1 MPDFSIKI
9 LRTPALYFFGLLL
22 ILSGS
27 SEAAD
32 DDDDGITFFELKI
45 RPVLAENCYKCHSA
59 EAVAN
64 DKLKGSL
71 QLDTREGIRKGGDTG
86 PAVVPSQADAS
97 LILKALRHE
106 GDLQMPPDNK
116 LSEAIV
122 ADFAK
127 WIEMGAPDPRD
138 GAIAEVAETGVDIE
152 AGKQHWAF
160 QPLTKPT
167 PPKVTDEAWVRT
179 PADQFIRAKL
189 EEQNIDSNPIADPR
203 TLIRRAYFDLIG
215 LPPTPEQTEAFLA
228 DAAKDFDA
236 AWSRLIDQLLT
247 SPHYGERWGR
257 HWLDLVRFAESNG
270 YAFDKD
276 RPNAWRYRDWVI
288 RSLNADMPYD
298 EFVRE
303 QLAGDIFAGS
313 GWDSSEKAEKA
324 LELVT
329 ATGFIVAGPFTTQQ
343 TQKER
348 ERSRYEQLDDM
359 VHTLGTSML
368 GLTVGCARCHDHK
381 YDPIGTH
388 DYYEWAAMFS
398 DVGFSNVGV
407 DLNPN
412 IYRDEKAAY
421 AKAHAPLV
429 AARAAREKELQADAD
444 YDAFIAAQKA
454 PAAAIELGQWYSIGP
469 FRAASSNDGFAKS
482 LGPEKQFNLDLTAT
496 YPEGAADK
504 KVDRAWTPQPDWK
517 DATVY
522 NDKLKGGNSVFY
534 LQREIISPKA
544 QSVGLSVSGNDGLK
558 VWINGYLAG
567 EERKGGDA
575 KADELKLNLPLLEG
589 KNSLL
594 MKVANGSGT
603 AGFYFASS
611 LDKDRVPKAAEA
623 VLEVEPTEWTDA
635 QQKVIFDWFKPH
647 DPTWIERNFTVVR
660 HDQLLPKPKLTEVY
674 AAKTRG
680 TTYQF
685 GADTYNVFHLHRGN
699 ADNKKDIARPGF
711 LRVLS
716 RDSEALWL
724 GEEDPKPD
732 TRWSTLE
739 PVSVKTKGTT
749 LEIGSN
755 GKISATGTLPD
766 EDIYTIELAA
776 PDTATKVTAL
786 RLQVSA
792 AQVSN
797 FVLNQLSARWIP
809 ASGDAQPIEFASAT
823 ASFDQSGFS
832 AADILSGKPDRRK
845 GWAISGA
852 LDKDNELHLILKTPM
867 QFSGGKIEFTLEQK
881 SAWKT
886 LVIRNL
892 SFSATNSPEAKTWIA
907 ELKKPATVDE
917 DKIPPRQALGE
928 WITDADVGAG
938 PLLARV
944 IVNRLWQH
952 HFGRGIVTT
961 PSDFGLRGEQPTH
974 PELLDWLAGQ
984 LLEND
989 WHLKPIHR
997 LIMTSSTYMQSGGD
1011 AAGGLSHDPENLLYW
1026 RKSSRRLEAEIIRD
1040 NLLAVSGKLDTKPFG
1055 PGKLDANTPR
1065 RSVYLTVKRGQLIEM
1080 LQLFDAPDAMQ
1091 SIGARETS
1099 TVAPQALAMLNSP
1112 AIRNWAI
1119 DLAKRAKPTV
1129 ETPLEKAIDAAYQI
1143 TYARPPSAK
1152 ELTAMESFIA
1162 RQTKS
1167 RDGTAETAFQDFC
1180 HLLLCANEFVYVD

>member
-1 MPDFSIKI
+1 MLMSFSPHRHIV
-9 LRTPALYFFGLLL
+9 AALLL
-22 ILSGS
+22 VLLATTSTRPVD
-27 SEAAD
+27 AAD
-32 DDDDGITFFELKI
+32 DHGIAFFESKI

-64 DKLKGSL
+64 DKLKGGL
-71 QLDTREGIRKGGDTG
+71 QLDTREGIRQGGDTG
-86 PAVVPSQADAS
+86 PAVVPSETGAS

-106 GDLQMPPDNK
+106 GELQMPPDTK
-116 LSEAIV
+116 LSDALV

-138 GAIAEVAETGVDIE
+138 GAIAEVIEVGVDIE

-167 PPKVTDEAWVRT
+167 APKVTDEAWVRT
-179 PADQFIRAKL
+179 PADRFIRAKL
-189 EEQNIDSNPIADPR
+189 EQKGIESNSIADPR

-215 LPPTPEQTEAFLA
+215 LPPTPEQTATFLA
-228 DAAKDFDA
+228 DAAKDFDG
-236 AWSRLIDQLLT
+236 AWSRLIDQLLA
-247 SPHYGERWGR
+247 SQHYGERWGR

-288 RSLNADMPYD
+288 RALNADMPYD
-298 EFVRE
+298 EFVRQ
-303 QLAGDIFAGS
+303 QLAGDIFAGAD
-313 GWDSSEKAEKA
+313 WDNSEKAEQA

-398 DVGFSNVGV
+398 DVGFADVGV
-407 DLNPN
+407 DLEPK
-412 IYRDEKAAY
+412 IYRDEKAAWD
-421 AKAHAPLV
+421 KAHAPLV
-429 AARAAREKELQADAD
+429 AARAASEKELNVDAK
-444 YDAFIAAQKA
+444 IAAFLAEEKT
-454 PAAAIELGQWYSIGP
+454 PAAAIELGQWHSIGP
-469 FRAASSNDGFAKS
+469 FQAKDFNTGYAEPF
-482 LGPEKQFNLDLTAT
+482 GPEVVPNLDISAT
-496 YPEGAADK
+496 YQEGPDDK
-504 KVDRAWTPQPDWK
+504 KVERKWTAQPDWK
-517 DATVY
+517 DGTVY

-534 LQREIISPKA
+534 LQREIISPKT
-544 QSVGLSVSGNDGLK
+544 QSIGLSVSGNDGMK
-558 VWINGYLAG
+558 IWINGHLAG
-567 EERKGGDA
+567 EERAGGDA
-575 KADELKLNLPLLEG
+575 KADELKLNLPLLKG
-589 KNSLL
+589 KNSLFI
-594 MKVANGSGT
+594 KVTNGSGS

-611 LDKDRVPKAAEA
+611 LEKDRVPKAAEPI
-623 VLEVEPTEWTDA
+623 LKIEPAKWTDA
-635 QQKVIFDWFKPH
+635 QQKIIFDWFKPH
-647 DPTWIERNFTVVR
+647 DPTWVVR
-660 HDQLLPKPKLTEVY
+660 NAAVSKHDQLLPKPDLTEVY

-680 TTYQF
+680 TSYQF

-699 ADNKKDIARPGF
+699 ADNKKDLARPGF

-724 GEEDPKPD
+724 GEEDPQPD
-732 TRWSTLE
+732 TRWSTLT
-739 PVSVKTKGTT
+739 PVTAKAKETE
-749 LEIGSN
+749 LAIGSN
-755 GKISATGTLPD
+755 GRITASGTFPAQ
-766 EDIYTIELAA
+766 DIYTIELAA
-776 PDTATKVTAL
+776 PDTATQLTAL
-786 RLQVSA
+786 RVQVSA
-792 AQVSN
+792 AQNTN

-809 ASGDAQPIEFASAT
+809 TSGEAQPIEFESAT
-823 ASFDQSGFS
+823 ANFDQTGFS
-832 AADILSGKPDRRK
+832 AADILSGKPDPRK

-852 LDKDNELHLILKTPM
+852 IGEDNEVQLILKTPM
-867 QFSGGKIEFTLEQK
+867 QIAGGKIEITLEQQ
-881 SAWKT
+881 SAWNT
-886 LVIRNL
+886 LLIRDL
-892 SFSATNSPEAKTWIA
+892 AFSATSSAEAKTWAA
-907 ELKKPATVDE
+907 ELKQPAPVDA
-917 DKIPPRQALGE
+917 DKIPPREALGE
-928 WITDADVGAG
+928 WITDVDVGAG

-961 PSDFGLRGEQPTH
+961 PSDFGLRGEKPTH
-974 PELLDWLAGQ
+974 PGLLDWLALQ

-989 WHLKPIHR
+989 WQLKPIHR
-997 LIMTSSTYMQSGGD
+997 LIMTSTTYMQGGGD

-1026 RKSSRRLEAEIIRD
+1026 RKSSRRLEAEVIRD
-1040 NLLAVSGKLDTKPFG
+1040 NLLAVSGKLDPKPFG
-1055 PGKLDANTPR
+1055 AGKLDAKTPR

-1112 AIRNWAI
+1112 TIRAWAI
-1119 DLAKRAKPTV
+1119 DLAKRAKPVADTR
-1129 ETPLEKAIDAAYQI
+1129 LDQAINAAYQI
-1143 TYARPPSAK
+1143 TYARLPSAD
-1152 ELTAMESFIA
+1152 ELTAMQGFIA

-1167 RDGTAETAFQDFC
+1167 REGTAETAFQDFC